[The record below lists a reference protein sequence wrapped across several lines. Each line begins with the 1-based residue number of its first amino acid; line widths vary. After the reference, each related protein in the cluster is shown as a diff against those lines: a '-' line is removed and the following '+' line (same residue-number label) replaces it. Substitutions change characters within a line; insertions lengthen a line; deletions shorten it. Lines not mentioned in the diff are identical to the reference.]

1 MKAKVS
7 RRECVLAPA
16 AGLLAVVRGNCVPS
30 SARAAGFLVSG
41 RQLLFSGREVT
52 LRGVAVGDVILS
64 RRGRPASDYRL
75 LADGWRVRLVR
86 LSVHPG
92 LWRSDQRGVLQEL
105 RANVQQARQGGI
117 APIIDWHTIG
127 WPDAQYMRPE
137 PQWHLPD
144 DVYDSSV
151 ALARSF
157 WDNLSR
163 EFGRR
168 GDVIFELW
176 NEPALLPPRRDP
188 PAYGAQWEQLRP
200 VWVELISIV
209 RQYSDNLVL
218 VTGGTWASDLT
229 GVRSAL
235 IADRNTAYSWHVYPG
250 TAGGTADGW
259 ARILDNLDAIRPVF
273 VTEWGFSEKPGH
285 YHGTAQAFGKTF
297 SEEFLERRGLHW
309 TAWCWHPSWDPSL
322 VQSDWRTP
330 TPAGEL
336 ARTLLASRS

>member
-1 MKAKVS
+1 
-7 RRECVLAPA
+7 
-16 AGLLAVVRGNCVPS
+16 VPS

-157 WDNLSR
+157 WDKR
-163 EFGRR
+163 F
-168 GDVIFELW
+168 
-176 NEPALLPPRRDP
+176 A
-188 PAYGAQWEQLRP
+188 
-200 VWVELISIV
+200 
-209 RQYSDNLVL
+209 
-218 VTGGTWASDLT
+218 
-229 GVRSAL
+229 
-235 IADRNTAYSWHVYPG
+235 
-250 TAGGTADGW
+250 
-259 ARILDNLDAIRPVF
+259 
-273 VTEWGFSEKPGH
+273 
-285 YHGTAQAFGKTF
+285 
-297 SEEFLERRGLHW
+297 
-309 TAWCWHPSWDPSL
+309 
-322 VQSDWRTP
+322 
-330 TPAGEL
+330 
-336 ARTLLASRS
+336 